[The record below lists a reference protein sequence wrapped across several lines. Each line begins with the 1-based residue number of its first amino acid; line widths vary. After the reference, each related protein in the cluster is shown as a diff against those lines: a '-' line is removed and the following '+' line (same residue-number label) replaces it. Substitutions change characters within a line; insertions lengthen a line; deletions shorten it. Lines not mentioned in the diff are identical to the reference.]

1 MHLCLHEGTSHTHQF
16 EKALIAQCQTLRESC
31 TYPQIMLSIIKQQ
44 PNLSVTVRKENLL
57 QCNHI
62 GVLQLP

>member
-1 MHLCLHEGTSHTHQF
+1 MHLCLYEGTAHTHQF
-16 EKALIAQCQTLRESC
+16 EQALIALPQTLREIC

-57 QCNHI
+57 QCNHVW
-62 GVLQLP
+62 VLQLS